1 MNVVQS
7 EQFQT
12 ERKLVAMDAIQPIL
26 RTSTEITTD
35 EFREFLQYKNS
46 LHSRQRLYKNFTD
59 ADGNFILYEKGTRQ
73 DKEVLNTLS
82 RDIHEYEAK
91 MTKTP
96 IFDMLVKEMKSID
109 DAELPKFLRDESGR
123 WAEAEVL
130 KGWYQNSRGDLYH
143 YDGVIWDEVPNEQ
156 IKDLEFLGE

>member
-1 MNVVQS
+1 MSVVQS
-7 EQFQT
+7 EQFKT

-26 RTSTEITTD
+26 RNSSDITSA

-46 LHSRQRLYKNFTD
+46 LYSRQRLYKNFTD
-59 ADGNFILYEKGTRQ
+59 ADGNFTIYEKGTKQ
-73 DKEVLNTLS
+73 DKDALNALS
-82 RDIHEYEAK
+82 KDIHDYEAK

-96 IFDMLVKEMKSID
+96 IFDMLVKEMNSID
-109 DAELPKFLRDESGR
+109 NAELPKFLRDESGR